1 MKVKLQRAE
10 DLGALVRATRKYQ
23 GMRQDDTAEGIG
35 VSENFL
41 AKVERGAGTVQWQKL
56 FNVLSELGLQ
66 VEIDVP
72 DAAMARLHEQPK
84 KKERTS

>member
-41 AKVERGAGTVQWQKL
+41 AKVERGGGTVQWQKL

-72 DAAMARLHEQPK
+72 DAAMARLREQPK
-84 KKERTS
+84 KKARTP

>member
-1 MKVKLQRAE
+1 MKFLLKNYDE
-10 DLGALVRATRKYQ
+10 LGPLVRATRKSQ

-41 AKVERGAGTVQWQKL
+41 AKVERGGGTVQWQKL
-56 FNVLSELGLQ
+56 FQVLTELGIQ

-72 DAAMARLHEQPK
+72 DAATSLLQRPANKRRGAR
-84 KKERTS
+84 

>member
-1 MKVKLQRAE
+1 MKFIVKKYDE
-10 DLGALVRATRKYQ
+10 LGPLVRATRKSQ

-41 AKVERGAGTVQWQKL
+41 AKVERGGGTVQWQKL
-56 FNVLSELGLQ
+56 FQVLTELGIK

-72 DAAMARLHEQPK
+72 DAAASLLQRPIKQRGGAE
-84 KKERTS
+84 

>member
-1 MKVKLQRAE
+1 MKITLKSYE
-10 DLGALVRATRKYQ
+10 DLGPLVRATRKAQ

-41 AKVERGAGTVQWQKL
+41 AKVERGGGTVQWQKL
-56 FNVLSELGLQ
+56 FQVLTELGIR

-72 DAAMARLHEQPK
+72 DAAASLLQSPVKKRGAAR
-84 KKERTS
+84 

>member
-1 MKVKLQRAE
+1 MKFLLKSYDE
-10 DLGALVRATRKYQ
+10 LGPLVRATRKSQ

-41 AKVERGAGTVQWQKL
+41 AKVERGGGTVQWQKL
-56 FNVLSELGLQ
+56 FQVLTELGIK

-72 DAAMARLHEQPK
+72 DAAASLLHRPANKRGGAR
-84 KKERTS
+84 